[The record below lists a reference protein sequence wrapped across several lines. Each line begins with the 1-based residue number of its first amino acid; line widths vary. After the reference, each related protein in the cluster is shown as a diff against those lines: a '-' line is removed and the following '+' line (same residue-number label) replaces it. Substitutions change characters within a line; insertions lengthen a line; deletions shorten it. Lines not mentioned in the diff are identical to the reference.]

1 MVSTF
6 ILSILSYFEFI
17 SVKYKLK
24 AIKREHCKCVF
35 LSGIPLQLPQC
46 LPLQEDQICIHLARK
61 AENGRRMVG
70 VNYEKDRSHYYN
82 LILYKSASFIFRQ
95 LCSLNTL
102 QILMST
108 SLRIFDLLCSKLE
121 STKCFEDRYLHHI
134 SVCIWSC

>member
-1 MVSTF
+1 MVSIF
-6 ILSILSYFEFI
+6 ILSILSYFKFI

-46 LPLQEDQICIHLARK
+46 LPLQEDQICVHLAWK
-61 AENGRRMVG
+61 AEKGRRMVG
-70 VNYEKDRSHYYN
+70 VNYEKDWSHYYN

-102 QILMST
+102 QNFDVNLTENFRS
-108 SLRIFDLLCSKLE
+108 SLL
-121 STKCFEDRYLHHI
+121 
-134 SVCIWSC
+134 

>member
-1 MVSTF
+1 MLLKTKSLMVSTF
-6 ILSILSYFEFI
+6 ILSMLSYFEFI

-102 QILMST
+102 QNFYRST
-108 SLRIFDLLCSKLE
+108 SLSIFDLLCSKLE
-121 STKCFEDRYLHHI
+121 STK
-134 SVCIWSC
+134 